1 MKLKLWHLIFYSSI
15 KWGKYRSYEHLIYYG
30 RQMEQYYERIHFC
43 NCQFG
48 MHGKE
53 KNEWKPDQVFSV
65 WKTKQQQANKQNNNK
80 LPKNLNI
87 RLPLGNLN
95 EMKRN
100 ESISMGEHCV
110 QMFKKQEII
119 KCLSTG
125 KLMNSGVSTN
135 VVWFINKSNEI
146 LIYTMWPKE

>member
-1 MKLKLWHLIFYSSI
+1 
-15 KWGKYRSYEHLIYYG
+15 
-30 RQMEQYYERIHFC
+30 
-43 NCQFG
+43 

-95 EMKRN
+95 EMKKN
-100 ESISMGEHCV
+100 ESISMGEHLCTDV
-110 QMFKKQEII
+110 QK
-119 KCLSTG
+119 TG
-125 KLMNSGVSTN
+125 NN
-135 VVWFINKSNEI
+135 
-146 LIYTMWPKE
+146 